1 MDDNGSTKGGKD
13 GRHLA
18 QLDSNLVHGLWHD
31 SRRLCGW
38 GGPSGHPASWPF
50 GVLGCCDRRGHDRGR
65 CIGHWSR
72 GGGLPVRGRRRGLFA
87 FGIVLWAAGRHLA
100 PTVDRFFAPTT
111 AGLLWDGLV
120 LSAAI
125 FGVSAVLTKVTGPAC
140 RPEPPDEGVPDR
152 LAVGWLAMLVALP
165 IAHLAAV
172 TNDPGQAAGGAALGG
187 VAAGLAGRLAAP
199 HVSPFRL
206 MLALV
211 PIGVLGRAVVGS
223 SLIDAEAWRLGA
235 GPGLLATL
243 PMDWAGA
250 GVAGFALGAVWAR
263 GFLKPTPTGQN
274 VASDAVSG

>member
-1 MDDNGSTKGGKD
+1 MV
-13 GRHLA
+13 A
-18 QLDSNLVHGLWHD
+18 W
-31 SRRLCGW
+31 
-38 GGPSGHPASWPF
+38 F
-50 GVLGCCDRRGHDRGR
+50 GD
-65 CIGHWSR
+65 
-72 GGGLPVRGRRRGLFA
+72 GGGGCLRWHRA
-87 FGIVLWAAGRHLA
+87 WAAGRHLA
-100 PTVDRFFAPTT
+100 PTVDRFFVPTT

-211 PIGVLGRAVVGS
+211 PIGVLGRAVVGPA
-223 SLIDAEAWRLGA
+223 LIDAEACCLGA
-235 GPGLLATL
+235 GPGLSQPCPWTGRGLGRPDL
-243 PMDWAGA
+243 PWGH
-250 GVAGFALGAVWAR
+250 LGPHS
-263 GFLKPTPTGQN
+263 KPTPTGQN

>member
-1 MDDNGSTKGGKD
+1 MDDTWRSSIRTLSMVFGMILAAFVVGAGPQGTPPLGPLVFSDVVTGGAMIVAVA
-13 GRHLA
+13 LA
-18 QLDSNLVHGLWHD
+18 TGAAVVAF
-31 SRRLCGW
+31 R
-38 GGPSGHPASWPF
+38 F
-50 GVLGCCDRRGHDRGR
+50 GD
-65 CIGHWSR
+65 
-72 GGGLPVRGRRRGLFA
+72 GGGGLFA

-100 PTVDRFFAPTT
+100 PTVDRFFVPTT

-172 TNDPGQAAGGAALGG
+172 SNDPGQAAGGAALGG

-199 HVSPFRL
+199 HVSPYRL

-211 PIGVLGRAVVGS
+211 PIGVLGRAVVGPA
-223 SLIDAEAWRLGA
+223 LVDAEAWRLGA

-263 GFLKPTPTGQN
+263 SFLKPARSGQN